1 MPNNESRR
9 YWAHSNAKHWTCNVW
24 SGLTRGWVL
33 LWAHRTLDYR
43 CLSTFLE
50 IQQGRM
56 INGINYINNLKCI
69 KMSSVAFYWIS
80 SFIVLVS
87 WKKIQNHFICFF
99 HYSGTQILFFVPMR
113 SQMPLCQ
120 FSYGGN
126 FSSSLLPCLWKSF
139 IDLESAFK
147 IHLYACAWITWQELH
162 LLSHCYALGPLHS
175 SLYWIFRTIL

>member
-24 SGLTRGWVL
+24 SGLTRGWVF

-87 WKKIQNHFICFF
+87 WKKNTKPFYMFF
-99 HYSGTQILFFVPMR
+99 
-113 SQMPLCQ
+113 
-120 FSYGGN
+120 
-126 FSSSLLPCLWKSF
+126 SLLWHSNSVFCSYEISNAFMSVLLCWQFFKFLTPMFVKVVYWFGKCL
-139 IDLESAFK
+139 
-147 IHLYACAWITWQELH
+147 
-162 LLSHCYALGPLHS
+162 
-175 SLYWIFRTIL
+175 

>member
-43 CLSTFLE
+43 CLSTSIE

-56 INGINYINNLKCI
+56 INEINYINNLKCI

-87 WKKIQNHFICFF
+87 WKKYKPFYMFF
-99 HYSGTQILFFVPMR
+99 SLLWHSNSVFLFLWDLKCLYV
-113 SQMPLCQ
+113 
-120 FSYGGN
+120 
-126 FSSSLLPCLWKSF
+126 SSLMVAIFQAPYSHVCESCLLIWKVPLKF
-139 IDLESAFK
+139 TFMLV
-147 IHLYACAWITWQELH
+147 
-162 LLSHCYALGPLHS
+162 LGS
-175 SLYWIFRTIL
+175 RGKNYIYWVTAMH